1 MGTKI
6 ILFINYGKRTLG
18 RELLHPPPPTFLAF
32 WVPCSRS
39 INFPSSQARKVS
51 ISDLRCFK
59 CFKSMLL
66 RNYTKQRHMFLV
78 SCPSLIKMLP
88 LHAAASFSADVRSD
102 LLIPAE
108 VRVGHSAVSFIPFYS
123 CTAEANCP
131 ILQVDIKLT

>member
-1 MGTKI
+1 VDEI
-6 ILFINYGKRTLG
+6 SKRAAV
-18 RELLHPPPPTFLAF
+18 RYKHEI
-32 WVPCSRS
+32 CSVMHFFVWYA
-39 INFPSSQARKVS
+39 NNG
-51 ISDLRCFK
+51 
-59 CFKSMLL
+59 SMLL

-88 LHAAASFSADVRSD
+88 LHAAASFSTDVRSD